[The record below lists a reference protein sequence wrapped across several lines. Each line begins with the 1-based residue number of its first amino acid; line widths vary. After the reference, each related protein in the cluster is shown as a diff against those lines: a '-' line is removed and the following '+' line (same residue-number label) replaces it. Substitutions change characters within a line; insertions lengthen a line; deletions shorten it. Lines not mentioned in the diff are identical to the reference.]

1 MASIIK
7 NLTSGLDLLK
17 YLNPFDN
24 DFILNGVLGFLN
36 PLSDNF
42 MLNGVL
48 SYLNPFSDN
57 FILSGVVNSLG
68 SVLDHLNPF
77 SDNFILKGVL
87 DFLGNILNFIN
98 PFSDNFFGYKIIE
111 LFSSLFEKLFIPKE
125 DSFKALQEV
134 FNSKLGFIDVIK
146 NYVADIQSKLND
158 MNNGVSKSYPKLQYD
173 VKSSYYNGSIVV
185 FDCGWIAPY
194 KKYTDLFISG
204 FAYLFFIYR
213 LFKRIPAIVS
223 GNVINGKGD

>member
-57 FILSGVVNSLG
+57 FI
-68 SVLDHLNPF
+68 
-77 SDNFILKGVL
+77 
-87 DFLGNILNFIN
+87 FLGNILSFIN

-146 NYVADIQSKLND
+146 NYVAEIQSKLND